1 MVYDNKSRNI
11 FLGVEGIPNEIS
23 LGGDSLDIWNKLRRL
38 NTVKTTYIVIAII
51 FIGLTLLLSIGF
63 YYTVL
68 KYKISERRFEAMS
81 LTVRLNIDLKNIY
94 REEIRHADLANKS
107 DGEKV
112 LALNAIMQ
120 PLFDEI
126 SNQYPNYS
134 IGYYDKRLDS
144 IAAKGPDLK
153 PSMIQHLTDS
163 DPWFSSYERGKLE
176 LIETSTSVGWNRK
189 GVIFVTLPFSVDNIM
204 IGHLWAN
211 IKTDDIY
218 QSVFEYS
225 IGFLG
230 FLAVLFFIPYTVTR
244 FIIRRLRIQ
253 LSSFAKSIL
262 EDDGVQIDT
271 RILPELNPLLTAAK
285 TRSQQLRTYEAM
297 VQNSIDSICTIDLDL
312 KITNFNLAAQKM
324 FGYTVKEVLGREI
337 TLIAVP
343 EGLRKMKEDLKR
355 IKSGEEVLTRDVQRQ
370 KKDGK
375 VIDVSLSLSPIRDDQ
390 GQIIGIMGSHRD
402 ITELKQVEAEMKRLD
417 GLNLIGQIAASIA
430 HEIRNPMT
438 TVRGFLQLLGSKPD
452 LLDYKN
458 YFELMIEELDRTN
471 SIITE
476 FLSLS
481 RNTPIELKMQNLNAI
496 FNKLLPMLQA
506 DALKNEHI
514 IIVELEEI
522 PDFEMNEQEI
532 RQVILNLARN
542 GFEAMAAGGAI
553 TIKTYLEN
561 DQAVIAISDQ
571 GAGIPPEV
579 LKNIGKPFLTTK
591 DNGTG
596 LGLAVSYNIVH
607 RHGGTIN
614 IETGTE
620 GTTFAIKLPFMRS
633 ADD

>member
-1 MVYDNKSRNI
+1 MD
-11 FLGVEGIPNEIS
+11 
-23 LGGDSLDIWNKLRRL
+23 
-38 NTVKTTYIVIAII
+38 TVKTTYIVIVTI
-51 FIGLTLLLSIGF
+51 FVCLTLLLSVGF

-68 KYKISERRFEAMS
+68 EYKISERRFEVMS
-81 LTVRLNIDLKNIY
+81 LTVRLNIDLNNIY
-94 REEIRHADLANKS
+94 REAIRQADLANTS
-107 DGEKV
+107 DEEKV
-112 LALNAIMQ
+112 LALNAIIQ

-126 SNQYPNYS
+126 SKQYPNYG
-134 IGYYDKRLDS
+134 IGYYDKRFDS
-144 IAAKGPDLK
+144 IAAKAPDFA
-153 PSMIQHLTDS
+153 PSMLQRLTES
-163 DPWFSSYERGKLE
+163 DPCFISYESGKLE
-176 LIETSTSVGWNRK
+176 LVETSTSVGWNRK
-189 GVIFVTLPFSVDNIM
+189 GIISVTLPFSLNNIM
-204 IGHLWAN
+204 IGHVWAN
-211 IKTDDIY
+211 IKTDDVY

-225 IGFLG
+225 IGVLG
-230 FLAVLFFIPYTVTR
+230 FLSFLFFIPYMVTR
-244 FIIRRLRIQ
+244 LIIRKLRIQ
-253 LSSFAKSIL
+253 LSSFAESIF

-271 RILPELNPLLTAAK
+271 RILPELNPLFTAAK
-285 TRSQQLRTYEAM
+285 AHSQQLRTYEAM
-297 VQNSIDSICTIDLDL
+297 VQNSTDSISTIDLDF
-312 KITNFNLAAQKM
+312 KITSLNLAAQRM
-324 FGYTVKEVLGREI
+324 YGYTAKEVLGREI
-337 TLIAVP
+337 NLIAVQD
-343 EGLRKMKEDLKR
+343 GLRKMKEDYER
-355 IKSGEEVLTRDVQRQ
+355 IKSGEEVLTRDVQRL

-390 GQIIGIMGSHRD
+390 GQIIGIMGIHRD
-402 ITELKQVEAEMKRLD
+402 ITDRKQMEAEMKRLD
-417 GLNLIGQIAASIA
+417 GLNLIGQMAASIA

-438 TVRGFLQLLGSKPD
+438 TVRGFLQLLGSKPN

-458 YFELMIEELDRTN
+458 YFELMIEELDRAN

-481 RNTPIELKMQNLNAI
+481 RNTPIELNMQNLNTI

-522 PDFEMNEQEI
+522 PNFELNEQEI

-542 GFEAMAAGGAI
+542 GFESMAAGGVI

-561 DQAVIAISDQ
+561 DQAVIAVSDQ
-571 GAGIPPEV
+571 GSGIPPEV

-607 RHGGTIN
+607 RYGGTIN

-620 GTTFAIKLPFMRS
+620 GTTFVIKLPLKCILES
-633 ADD
+633 

>member
-1 MVYDNKSRNI
+1 M
-11 FLGVEGIPNEIS
+11 
-23 LGGDSLDIWNKLRRL
+23 DILNKLRRL
-38 NTVKTTYIVIAII
+38 DTVKTTYIVIVTI
-51 FIGLTLLLSIGF
+51 FVCLTLLLSVGF

-68 KYKISERRFEAMS
+68 EYKISERRFEVMS
-81 LTVRLNIDLKNIY
+81 LTVRLNIDLNNIY
-94 REEIRHADLANKS
+94 REAIRQADLANTS
-107 DGEKV
+107 DEEKV
-112 LALNAIMQ
+112 LALNAIIQ

-126 SNQYPNYS
+126 SKQYPNYG
-134 IGYYDKRLDS
+134 IGYYDKRFDS
-144 IAAKGPDLK
+144 IAAKAPDFA
-153 PSMIQHLTDS
+153 PSMLQRLTES
-163 DPWFSSYERGKLE
+163 DPCFISYESGKLE
-176 LIETSTSVGWNRK
+176 LVETSTSVGWNRK
-189 GVIFVTLPFSVDNIM
+189 GIISVTLPFSLNNIM
-204 IGHLWAN
+204 IGHVWAN
-211 IKTDDIY
+211 IKTDDVY

-225 IGFLG
+225 IGVLG
-230 FLAVLFFIPYTVTR
+230 FLSFLFFIPYMVTR
-244 FIIRRLRIQ
+244 LIIRKLRIQ
-253 LSSFAKSIL
+253 LSSFAESIL

-271 RILPELNPLLTAAK
+271 RILPELNPLFTAAK
-285 TRSQQLRTYEAM
+285 AHSQQLRTYEAM
-297 VQNSIDSICTIDLDL
+297 VQNSTDSISTIDLDF
-312 KITNFNLAAQKM
+312 KITSLNLAAQRM
-324 FGYTVKEVLGREI
+324 YGYTAKEVLGREI
-337 TLIAVP
+337 NLIAVQD
-343 EGLRKMKEDLKR
+343 GLRKMKEDYER
-355 IKSGEEVLTRDVQRQ
+355 IKSGEEVLTRDVQRL

-390 GQIIGIMGSHRD
+390 GQIIGIMGIHRD
-402 ITELKQVEAEMKRLD
+402 ITDRKQMEAEMKRLD
-417 GLNLIGQIAASIA
+417 GLNLIGQMAASIA

-438 TVRGFLQLLGSKPD
+438 TVRGFLQLLGSKPN

-458 YFELMIEELDRTN
+458 YFELMIEELDRAN

-481 RNTPIELKMQNLNAI
+481 RNTPIELNMQNLNTI

-522 PDFEMNEQEI
+522 PNFELNEQEI

-542 GFEAMAAGGAI
+542 GFESMAAGGVI

-561 DQAVIAISDQ
+561 DQAVIAVSDQ
-571 GAGIPPEV
+571 GSGIPPEV

-607 RHGGTIN
+607 RYGGTIN

-620 GTTFAIKLPFMRS
+620 GTTFVIKLPLKCILES
-633 ADD
+633 